1 VQKNNI
7 YKRGKGKT
15 TGSVKKDAFYTF
27 YTKNAKE
34 EVVDKKTYNSFLKEL
49 LHNFSTAIVELGLEL
64 KINKVGKL
72 RIKSNPLH
80 FFKKDGTR
88 AKSLKVNWEATWNY
102 WHSKYPDLTRD
113 QIAEINNKTLI
124 YHENEHTHQEFYQYY
139 WDNLTIALRYK
150 SFFSFK
156 ASRQYLR
163 LIAKTVKD
171 PNRKTF
177 YYG

>member
-1 VQKNNI
+1 MQKNNI
-7 YKRGKGKT
+7 YKRGKGKN
-15 TGSVKKDAFYTF
+15 TGSIKKEAFFKF
-27 YTKNAKE
+27 YAANAKE
-34 EVVDKKTYNSFLKEL
+34 KLIEKKVYNNFLKEL

-64 KINKVGKL
+64 KINKIGKI
-72 RIKSNPLH
+72 RIKSSPLK

-88 AKSLKVNWEATWNY
+88 AKSLKINWEATWNY
-102 WHSKYPDLTRD
+102 WHNKYPGLTRD
-113 QIAEINNKTLI
+113 EISEINNKTLI

-139 WDNLTIALRYK
+139 WDNITSTLKYK
-150 SFFSFK
+150 SFYSFK